1 MNVLGKKKYLVQ
13 VEDDGDVMIEI
24 ATSVWPYYSGLVK
37 NTEEELRAEL
47 ADYGCPP
54 DRIDTAIESAKSE
67 TGWHIV

>member
-13 VEDDGDVMIEI
+13 VADDGDTMINI
-24 ATSVWPYYSGLVK
+24 ATSVWPFYPGLVK
-37 NTEEELRAEL
+37 DTEEELRAEL
-47 ADYGCPP
+47 KDYGCTP